1 MTDYSNWK
9 VKKSIFNYVGDDE
22 EKQEQ
27 ANIARQEYA
36 DAAEWCN
43 ESGQY
48 HIEETRYY
56 YEVMQNPAPT
66 PPSDEEIKEMRAR
79 AYAEEVDCITA
90 HIQRLRDTDP
100 MTQEVEEE
108 INELIA
114 ERAAK
119 VEEIKQ
125 RYPYNEESD
134 ENI

>member
-9 VKKSIFNYVGDDE
+9 VKKSIFNYVGDDK

-56 YEVMQNPAPT
+56 YEAMKNPVPT
-66 PPSDEEIKEMRAR
+66 PPSDEEIRQMRER
-79 AYAEEVDCITA
+79 AYTQEVDPITA
-90 HIQRLRDTDP
+90 HIQRLRDMEQTE
-100 MTQEVEEE
+100 EVKAE
-108 INELIA
+108 IA
-114 ERAAK
+114 ELVAERDIK
-119 VEEIKQ
+119 VQEIKE